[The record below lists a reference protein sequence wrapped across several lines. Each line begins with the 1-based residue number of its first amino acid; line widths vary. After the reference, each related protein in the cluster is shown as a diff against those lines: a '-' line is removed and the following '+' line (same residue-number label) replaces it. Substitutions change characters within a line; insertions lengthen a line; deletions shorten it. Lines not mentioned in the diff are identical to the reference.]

1 MVQKASSRDAAAGR
15 KLKANWFATQTGKQR
30 KTMVNKE
37 LILFKRTN
45 QERRY
50 EQLLHYCFAG
60 WERSQR
66 GKKNKVMTSFKN

>member
-15 KLKANWFATQTGKQR
+15 KLEASWFATQTGEQR

-37 LILFKRTN
+37 LLLFKRTN

-50 EQLLHYCFAG
+50 EQLLHYCCL
-60 WERSQR
+60 
-66 GKKNKVMTSFKN
+66 GKVPEGQEKQSDDII